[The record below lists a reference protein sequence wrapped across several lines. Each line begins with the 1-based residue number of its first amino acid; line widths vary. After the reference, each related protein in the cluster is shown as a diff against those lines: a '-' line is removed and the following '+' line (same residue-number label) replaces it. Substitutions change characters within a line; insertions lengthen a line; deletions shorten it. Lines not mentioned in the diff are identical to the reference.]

1 MSENIIKQP
10 RWKTCEYTQRQVNDA
25 GKVVCLEEA
34 TLEEKEHAVEIID
47 NWRAAHAY
55 PLQIFYMHLHRITKG
70 TDDVIVVQRLKRLDS
85 ILKKIERNPK
95 MNLWGMQ
102 DLGGCRVIVSN
113 VDQVY
118 EFARKLKESRIR
130 HIYKREYDYIQN
142 PKSSGYRSLHF
153 VYQFHSDQRD
163 TYNKNILIEIQFR
176 THLMHAWA
184 TAVET
189 MGIYI
194 KQALKAGEGDEHIK
208 RFFVL
213 ASSLLAL
220 RENLPVAE
228 NTSNN
233 KADLVNEIK
242 SIDSVHHILARLD
255 AIRFA
260 IENGDMRKIG
270 KGGYF
275 LLKLNYE
282 TNELKIN
289 SYKPSEVDDA
299 NKDYTTIESL
309 KNPVVDAVLV
319 RAESFSTLKSAYPNY
334 FGDIS
339 EFINI
344 MRTYIE

>member
-95 MNLWGMQ
+95 MNLWRMQ

-113 VDQVY
+113 V
-118 EFARKLKESRIR
+118 
-130 HIYKREYDYIQN
+130 
-142 PKSSGYRSLHF
+142 
-153 VYQFHSDQRD
+153 
-163 TYNKNILIEIQFR
+163 
-176 THLMHAWA
+176 
-184 TAVET
+184 
-189 MGIYI
+189 
-194 KQALKAGEGDEHIK
+194 
-208 RFFVL
+208 
-213 ASSLLAL
+213 
-220 RENLPVAE
+220 
-228 NTSNN
+228 
-233 KADLVNEIK
+233 
-242 SIDSVHHILARLD
+242 DSVHHILARLD